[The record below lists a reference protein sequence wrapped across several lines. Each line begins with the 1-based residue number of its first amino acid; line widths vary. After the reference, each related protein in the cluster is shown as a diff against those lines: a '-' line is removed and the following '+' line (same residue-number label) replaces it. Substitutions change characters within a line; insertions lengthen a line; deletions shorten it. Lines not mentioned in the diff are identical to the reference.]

1 MFGAAF
7 SAVGGGGRGG
17 NNGPLNL
24 EGYEGT
30 RGGMLGMAD
39 KLKYSTDRQAGILES
54 YTNPAAAVAGAPMGL
69 EGEGA
74 TSAPVIPMSDSYN
87 SAASSPVFSPASQGQ
102 AAAVFGSNDERQG
115 STSGF
120 KQEVKDRIIGDL
132 NSL

>member
-1 MFGAAF
+1 MFGAAISGAF
-7 SAVGGGGRGG
+7 GGGSSGG
-17 NNGPLNL
+17 NGFMPNFSGGIGDISRQIREHRENQAEILN
-24 EGYEGT
+24 
-30 RGGMLGMAD
+30 
-39 KLKYSTDRQAGILES
+39 S
-54 YTNPAAAVAGAPMGL
+54 YTNPAAAVAGGPVGL
-69 EGEGA
+69 EGGGA

-87 SAASSPVFSPASQGQ
+87 AAASAPVFPPAAQEQ